1 MSLQVH
7 PYISTG
13 LASSKFG
20 IRNDSLQNFLDAIR
34 AEPLVELVGAHC
46 HLGSTL
52 ASVQPFYDAAA
63 IMCDL
68 CAQIKAQGFP
78 IEYLNFGGGLGI
90 DYTHSGQV
98 FPTPRCAHLPLP
110 AICLQAWVLRL
121 FTFSAEDDSI
131 CTRQRT
137 LPCQL
142 TWLAAGVCV

>member
-1 MSLQVH
+1 MCCFVQVH

-20 IRNDSLQNFLDAIR
+20 IRNESLQNFLDAIR

-68 CAQIKAQGFP
+68 CAQIKEQGFP

-98 FPTPRCAHLPLP
+98 FPTPRCEILSSLPYVFSS
-110 AICLQAWVLRL
+110 VL
-121 FTFSAEDDSI
+121 
-131 CTRQRT
+131 
-137 LPCQL
+137 
-142 TWLAAGVCV
+142 

>member
-1 MSLQVH
+1 MHVVLQQQVPVPHKLADMNSVGLSAWLQVH

-20 IRNDSLQNFLDAIR
+20 IRNESLQNFLDAIR

-63 IMCDL
+63 IMVDL
-68 CAQIKAQGFP
+68 CAQIKEQGFP

-98 FPTPRCAHLPLP
+98 FPTPRCVTMHFTALHSLL
-110 AICLQAWVLRL
+110 LL
-121 FTFSAEDDSI
+121 FH
-131 CTRQRT
+131 
-137 LPCQL
+137 
-142 TWLAAGVCV
+142 V

>member
-1 MSLQVH
+1 MH

-20 IRNDSLQNFLDAIR
+20 IRNESLQNFLEAIK
-34 AEPLVELVGAHC
+34 AEPMVELVGAHC

-68 CAQIKAQGFP
+68 CAQIKEQGFP

-98 FPTPRCAHLPLP
+98 FPTPRCVTPFMGVP
-110 AICLQAWVLRL
+110 
-121 FTFSAEDDSI
+121 FT
-131 CTRQRT
+131 T
-137 LPCQL
+137 
-142 TWLAAGVCV
+142 LAAVDTLCLVRRGG